1 MYCIVN
7 ADTYDEMSIS
17 FFLWGSKQNSNL
29 IIAAPLDVFSA
40 AFEKCKRIVS
50 AGEEGRFER
59 REEACTA
66 S

>member
-40 AFEKCKRIVS
+40 AFDECKRIVS
-50 AGEEGRFER
+50 AGEEGHFER
-59 REEACTA
+59 RVGACTA